1 MSDLLR
7 TSLSGLLAS
16 QRAITTTGHNIA
28 NANTDGYS
36 RQRIELAARQASPYG
51 NGFIG
56 NGVDTVTVR
65 RTFDQFAVD
74 QLRSQ
79 QVELGR
85 LEAFSGLAG
94 QVDNI
99 LGDPN
104 TGIANSL
111 RSFFGAWQ
119 DVANDPASL
128 SGRQLL
134 VAQVG
139 TLADRFR
146 QTSLRLDSL
155 EANANDQIRATVG
168 QVNSIAA
175 SIARLNSD
183 IELAAN
189 GAGGQPPNDLLDTR
203 DHLLDQ
209 LSNLVGISTV
219 VQDNGAV
226 NVFVGSGQPLV
237 IGNVT
242 KTLGVRS
249 AEFDRSRV
257 EIVQETNAGPQTIT
271 SAIDGGELGGYLQFR
286 TQVLDR
292 ARDVLGQV
300 ASGVA
305 YAVNSR
311 NAAGLDLT
319 GQLGGDVFAI
329 AAPTARAGEG
339 NTGTVTVQVAV
350 ADVSALRPEEY
361 VLRFDGSQWSAVT
374 PGGQAVALA
383 GSGTAADP
391 FRADGLTF
399 TMSGTANAG
408 DRFLVRATRD
418 AAVSLRAA
426 LTDPRGVAAA
436 GPVRTLATVGN
447 AGSGAISAASVVDAS
462 DPALLLPVTV
472 AFSGPNTY
480 TVDGN
485 GPFTYAPGDV
495 LNHNGW
501 SVTLTGTPAAGDSFR
516 IERNAGGT
524 GDNRNALL
532 VAGLQTAGVLA
543 NGSASVNDV
552 FGGLVGE
559 IGTVTRQANITR
571 DAQAAI
577 TSDAREAVLA
587 GNGVNLDEEAAD
599 LVRWQQSY
607 QAAAQAVRV
616 ADEVFRTLLAAT
628 GR

>member
-1 MSDLLR
+1 MPDLLR

-16 QRAITTTGHNIA
+16 QRAISTTGHNIA

-104 TGIANSL
+104 TGIATSL

-128 SGRQLL
+128 SARQLL

-146 QTSLRLDSL
+146 QTSLRLDAL
-155 EANANDQIRATVG
+155 EENANDQIRATVG

-175 SIARLNSD
+175 SIARLNTD
-183 IELAAN
+183 IELAGN

-209 LSNLVGISTV
+209 LSKLVGISTV

-242 KTLGVRS
+242 KTLGVRP

-257 EIVQETNAGPQTIT
+257 ELVQETNAGPQTIT
-271 SAIDGGELGGYLQFR
+271 SAIDGGQLGGYLQFR
-286 TQVLDR
+286 TQILDR

-300 ASGVA
+300 VSGVA
-305 YAVNSR
+305 YSVNSR

-319 GQLGGDVFAI
+319 GQLGGDIFAL
-329 AAPTARAGEG
+329 ASPTARAGEG
-339 NTGTVTVQVAV
+339 NTGAATLQVAV
-350 ADVSALRPEEY
+350 TDVAALKPAEY
-361 VLRFDGSQWSAVT
+361 VLRFDGTQWSAVT
-374 PGGQAVALA
+374 PGGQAVPLS
-383 GSGTAADP
+383 GSGTAVDP
-391 FRADGLTF
+391 FRADGLSF
-399 TMSGTANAG
+399 VMNGAAAAG

-418 AAVSLRAA
+418 AAGSLRAA

-436 GPVRTLATVGN
+436 GPLRTLATVGN
-447 AGSGAISAASVVDAS
+447 TGDATISAATVLDAG
-462 DPALLLPVTV
+462 DPNLLAPVTV
-472 AFSGPNTY
+472 AFTGPNSYTVNGSGPFAY
-480 TVDGN
+480 TS
-485 GPFTYAPGDV
+485 GDV
-495 LNHNGW
+495 LSHQGW
-501 SVTLTGTPAAGDSFR
+501 TVTLNGTPAAGDTFR

-532 VAGLQTAGVLA
+532 LAGLQTTGVLA
-543 NGSASVNDV
+543 DGSASVNDV

-559 IGTVTRQANITR
+559 IGTVARQANITR
-571 DAQAAI
+571 DAQEAI
-577 TSDAREAVLA
+577 TSDARENVLA

-599 LVRWQQSY
+599 LVRWQQAY